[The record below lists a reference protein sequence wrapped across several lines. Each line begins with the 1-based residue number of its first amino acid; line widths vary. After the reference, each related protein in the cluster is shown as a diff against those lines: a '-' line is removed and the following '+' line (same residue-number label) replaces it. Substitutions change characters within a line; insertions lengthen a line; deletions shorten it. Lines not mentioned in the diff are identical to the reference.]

1 MRSSEIN
8 IVRPDLYGA
17 PCIEYSSG
25 LGNMHICMLSF
36 SAVNV
41 INISHCFVNNWK
53 LLGHISRFIDHF
65 LKVVK

>member
-8 IVRPDLYGA
+8 IVHPDLYGA
-17 PCIEYSSG
+17 PCVEYSSG
-25 LGNMHICMLSF
+25 NIYICMLSF

-53 LLGHISRFIDHF
+53 LLGHIGRFIDYF